1 MPARKVDLSEN
12 IKVVTKND
20 FIQGRGMDNAS
31 IKAFKLM
38 YIAIAQ
44 CKVND
49 QEFYEYSMTIPE
61 FALAMGVA
69 PTNIYQEAE
78 AITDELMKAF
88 IRFGEENSRK
98 FRKRH
103 VFARC
108 DYDDQHGLTFRI
120 DKEMTDLLLGI
131 TSDFSQPLL
140 NEFLKMKSVYSIKV
154 WHLLQ
159 REMKSQKYAFAIEG
173 REPEFYITLE
183 ELRRVTGTENKLK
196 KLSQFKERVL
206 EIAVRDIE
214 ECAGVRITY
223 RDHKSGR
230 TVVGFYFKQVPI
242 MTILEDKAKEI
253 DEKLQEYRNSEEI
266 QGQMTF
272 MEYLNLQTGK
282 E

>member
-31 IKAFKLM
+31 IKAVKLM

-69 PTNIYQEAE
+69 PTNVYQEAE

-88 IRFGEENSRK
+88 IRFGEENSRN

-206 EIAVRDIE
+206 EIAIRDIE